1 MTSPVICSAEYI
13 RYFIKNLESKFP
25 FPFRWVDKYTLEGLD
40 VYEAWLNEQIKAV
53 QMKRL
58 IRKNYLE
65 VNNFTEE
72 DYEDDFWFG
81 NLMAN

>member
-1 MTSPVICSAEYI
+1 
-13 RYFIKNLESKFP
+13 
-25 FPFRWVDKYTLEGLD
+25 LD
-40 VYEAWLNEQIKAV
+40 LYEAWLDEQKKAV

-72 DYEDDFWFG
+72 DYEDDF
-81 NLMAN
+81 

>member
-1 MTSPVICSAEYI
+1 MSPVICNADYI
-13 RYFIKNLESKFP
+13 KDFLRRLETNFS
-25 FPFRWVDKYTLEGLD
+25 FPFRWVDKYTLEGLN
-40 VYEAWLNEQIKAV
+40 VYEAWLDEQKKAV

-72 DYEDDFWFG
+72 DYEDDF
-81 NLMAN
+81 